1 MEEHLPVSSHTNP
14 RDFLDKRA
22 AKEEWQSC
30 WPVATSQQ
38 WAHTLE
44 WAPTSVL
51 SSFSNE
57 LSVEEDQAA
66 RSWAPTLDP
75 PVTSRWCNYLTN
87 PKHRPHRHRLLLHEL
102 HELSSGFKSN
112 TITMIVTITKGTSLT
127 CIVAESLTKKTPPSL
142 SPISRSVASCRDIAP
157 KYQLKILGSVK

>member
-14 RDFLDKRA
+14 RGLLDNRV

-44 WAPTSVL
+44 WALTAAL
-51 SSFSNE
+51 SSQWRSSKE
-57 LSVEEDQAA
+57 LPLSSHT
-66 RSWAPTLDP
+66 RSSHHR
-75 PVTSRWCNYLTN
+75 VTSRWCNYLTN
-87 PKHRPHRHRLLLHEL
+87 PKHHPHRHRHLLHEL
-102 HELSSGFKSN
+102 HDLSSGFKSN
-112 TITMIVTITKGTSLT
+112 TINMIVTITKGTSLT